1 MPVHHPPPSP
11 PNHQP
16 SKPHHRRAKPR
27 LERAKPRLGR
37 AKPRRVVTNHQA
49 RHTRRNFRHS
59 SGGRPIRREISAGG
73 VVARLEQESWLVALL
88 KTEHKRGEVW
98 VLPKGHVEP
107 DVGET
112 VADAAI
118 REVQEEAGITSL
130 SIKEQLGITRY
141 SFQAED
147 ALIRKTVH
155 YFLMITSQK
164 RLTPQVEEHL
174 IDAQWQPIDQAI
186 NQLEYDTDKQIV
198 AKAREKLT
206 GQPACPADKPAP
218 NFQHAKPHLGQTK
231 PRQQQPHQRKSNN
244 KPSSKHQGPSLRIHT

>member
-1 MPVHHPPPSP
+1 MT
-11 PNHQP
+11 
-16 SKPHHRRAKPR
+16 K
-27 LERAKPRLGR
+27 
-37 AKPRRVVTNHQA
+37 HQA
-49 RHTRRNFRHS
+49 RHTRRNYKNS
-59 SGGRPIRREISAGG
+59 SREGRPVRHEVSAGG
-73 VVARLEQESWLVALL
+73 VVARLEQKSWLVALL

-107 DVGET
+107 EEGET
-112 VADAAI
+112 VSDAAL
-118 REVQEEAGITSL
+118 REVKEEAGITSL

-174 IDAQWQPIDQAI
+174 IDAKWQPIDEAI
-186 NQLEYDTDKQIV
+186 KQLEYDTDKEIV

-206 GQPACPADKPAP
+206 GQPAP
-218 NFQHAKPHLGQTK
+218 NFKRARPQH
-231 PRQQQPHQRKSNN
+231 HQRRNTGKSSRP
-244 KPSSKHQGPSLRIHT
+244 PSNRQGPSLKIHT